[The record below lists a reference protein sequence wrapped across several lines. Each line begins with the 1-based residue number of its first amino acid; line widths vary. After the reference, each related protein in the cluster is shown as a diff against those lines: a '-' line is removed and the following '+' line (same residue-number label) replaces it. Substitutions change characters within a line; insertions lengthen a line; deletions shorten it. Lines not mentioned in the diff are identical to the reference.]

1 MGYERDGYIRFTG
14 KAIDLIKNY
23 VVEGQDVYDEGVT
36 FFDFDHFFENSD
48 VESEWSGLEECSFWE
63 EKGVGYLLFS
73 FYGTFVSFPY
83 GIAIKLSKDFP
94 EQEIGVYYTVEMH
107 GTYLNVFK
115 NGEMVF
121 EDDIDDDM
129 NSDEGEEIPEKYNPT
144 TIKWDNFFQKREE
157 PRMSPDERE
166 RQSRIFQEEWD
177 FKKNKDKYLKNSD
190 GTFVITEEMSE
201 GAKKAAKELN
211 EIIIAKANEP
221 TYEEVVKEL
230 ERNSITIEERMKAVR
245 WLEHHKTLSEGFH
258 RRIVTKDMPILVKA
272 FILFERKKDSESDDE
287 WEEMLSDIKKD
298 DN

>member
-1 MGYERDGYIRFTG
+1 MKE
-14 KAIDLIKNY
+14 
-23 VVEGQDVYDEGVT
+23 
-36 FFDFDHFFENSD
+36 
-48 VESEWSGLEECSFWE
+48 
-63 EKGVGYLLFS
+63 
-73 FYGTFVSFPY
+73 
-83 GIAIKLSKDFP
+83 
-94 EQEIGVYYTVEMH
+94 
-107 GTYLNVFK
+107 
-115 NGEMVF
+115 
-121 EDDIDDDM
+121 
-129 NSDEGEEIPEKYNPT
+129 
-144 TIKWDNFFQKREE
+144 
-157 PRMSPDERE
+157 
-166 RQSRIFQEEWD
+166 
-177 FKKNKDKYLKNSD
+177 KNKDKYLKNSD

-230 ERNSITIEERMKAVR
+230 GRNSITIEERMKAVR